1 MSRRELALGASI
13 VVILVLGIALEALMS
28 EVARPQPQRPAGAR
42 FVERALFCP
51 PAMKDARTF
60 AVSAAT
66 GSEAVSLGLE
76 PARPD
81 RVELAPGR
89 LFLQELPGEAAT
101 DVVGYGVPVRA
112 GALARSADPQGEG
125 ASLCSER
132 ASLHWYFA
140 GGSSTLGVDEHLL
153 IYNPFPDE
161 AVARITFLT
170 DSGRDSPGRLSHVPV
185 PSKSSVTVAVNE
197 FIRLERTLGVQIDSV
212 RGRFVAWRTLFDHP
226 DDGPTGTQMTLGAT
240 TPTDTWFFPEGGV
253 GPHVEERISLMNP
266 GEEEARVTITLTA
279 GSEIVQPPEL
289 VEIELLSGT
298 STARDL
304 SSVLRGNQQDLGG
317 VSVVVQSTN
326 GVGIVAERTMR
337 YTGEGLSGSAA
348 EVGLPRPSASWLLPP
363 ATLNP
368 ATDTVVLM
376 NPGAS
381 PATVSLELL
390 YGVRAARRP
399 AQIQDRDLPPGGRL
413 KIGIGQWTALET
425 TFVRLTSSEPVVAE
439 RFSYSA
445 TLNDVGSVMGF
456 PLE

>member
-13 VVILVLGIALEALMS
+13 LVIVGLGLALEALIS
-28 EVARPQPQRPAGAR
+28 EVVRPPAQITRGAR

-51 PAMKDARTF
+51 PALKDVKTF
-60 AVSAAT
+60 AVSAAA
-66 GSEAVSLGLE
+66 GSDEVSLGLE

-81 RVELAPGR
+81 RVELAPDR
-89 LFLQELPGEAAT
+89 LFVQELPGEAAT

-112 GALARSADPQGEG
+112 GALARSAEPPGEG
-125 ASLCSER
+125 AALCSER

-140 GGSSTLGVDEHLL
+140 GGSSTLGVDEHLM

-161 AVARITFLT
+161 AVAKVTFLT
-170 DSGRDSPGRLSHVPV
+170 PTGRDSPGGLSHVPV
-185 PSKSSVTVAVNE
+185 PSKSSVSLAVNE
-197 FIRLERTLGVQIDSV
+197 FIKLERTLGVQIDSV
-212 RGRFVAWRTLFDHP
+212 RGRFIAWRTLFDHP
-226 DDGPTGTQMTLGAT
+226 DGGPTGTQMTLGAT
-240 TPTDTWFFPEGGV
+240 TTTDTWFFPEGGV
-253 GPHVEERISLMNP
+253 GPGVEERISLMNP
-266 GEEEARVTITLTA
+266 GDEEARVTITLTA
-279 GSEIVQPPEL
+279 GNEIVQPPEL
-289 VEIELLSGT
+289 VEIELVSDST
-298 STARDL
+298 TARDL

-337 YTGEGLSGSAA
+337 YSGDGLSGSAA
-348 EVGLPRPSASWLLPP
+348 EIGLPRPSTSWLLPP

-368 ATDTVVLM
+368 ETDTVVLM

-390 YGVRAARRP
+390 YGDRASRRP
-399 AQIQDRDLPPGGRL
+399 AQIQDRELAPGGRL

-425 TFVRLTSSEPVVAE
+425 VFVRLTATGPVVAE

-445 TLNDVGSVMGF
+445 TLDDVGSVMGF